1 MKKRLLIATLLVFSV
16 WEVLDLVLHGL
27 LLAPLYAATA
37 QLWRPM
43 DEIKQGLM
51 VVVTLIAA
59 FTFTYIYFRFIGNKC
74 AGTGWRYGLWFGIG
88 AGISMGYGTYSVMPI
103 PYFMALGWF
112 LGTLVQTLAG
122 GWIIGLIIREPK
134 PEPGEAAA

>member
-1 MKKRLLIATLLVFSV
+1 MKKRLLIATLLVFAV

-43 DEIKQGLM
+43 EEMKQGLM

-74 AGTGWRYGLWFGIG
+74 VGKGWRYGLWFGIG

-103 PYFMALGWF
+103 PYLMALGWF
-112 LGTLVQTLAG
+112 LGTLVQALVG
-122 GWIIGLIIREPK
+122 GWIIGLIIRD
-134 PEPGEAAA
+134 PGTEKSETAA